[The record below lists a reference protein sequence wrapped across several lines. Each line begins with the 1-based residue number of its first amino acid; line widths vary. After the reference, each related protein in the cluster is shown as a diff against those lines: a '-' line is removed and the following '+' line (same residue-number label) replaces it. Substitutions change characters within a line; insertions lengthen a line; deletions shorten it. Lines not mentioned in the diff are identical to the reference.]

1 MATSNNVNRSHDQGS
16 VSQRIRDI
24 FESIMQLPS
33 EESHLRFLEKRME
46 DVANEFKAT
55 LVSSSLG
62 LDHPTAPYFRQLED
76 GFGHTLQRQK
86 DFLEMMVTRK
96 RSYTSSSSAYFPPPT
111 HGTKRRETFDD
122 VLDRAAKR
130 DNERNPN
137 K

>member
-1 MATSNNVNRSHDQGS
+1 MSTSANVNRSHDQRS

-62 LDHPTAPYFRQLED
+62 LDHPTAPFRQVED

-86 DFLEMMVTRK
+86 DFLERMVTRK

-111 HGTKRRETFDD
+111 HGTKRRQTFDD
-122 VLDRAAKR
+122 DLDRATKR

-137 K
+137 T